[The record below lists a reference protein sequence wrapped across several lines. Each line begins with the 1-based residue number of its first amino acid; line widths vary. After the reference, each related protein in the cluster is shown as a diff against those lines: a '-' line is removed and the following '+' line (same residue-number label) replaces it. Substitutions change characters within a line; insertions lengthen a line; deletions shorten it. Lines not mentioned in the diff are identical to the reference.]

1 MLIDAF
7 LFFNEKELTELR
19 VKYLEN
25 IVDFFVIVEANITHQ
40 GKKKEWNFPGILK
53 NDLKKFS
60 NNKIF
65 ICNKKIV
72 EFNKIKLQLSK
83 IGINYKNIFHFNI

>member
-53 NDLKKFS
+53 NDLKML
-60 NNKIF
+60 
-65 ICNKKIV
+65 CG
-72 EFNKIKLQLSK
+72 QLR
-83 IGINYKNIFHFNI
+83 